1 MQQFYIVSKK
11 YRSQRRDWYKM
22 YKMSYAICE
31 MSTADQQLG
40 DRAGPRKASD
50 ILSSGSGKL
59 LSLRMNESDDI
70 LS

>member
-1 MQQFYIVSKK
+1 
-11 YRSQRRDWYKM
+11 
-22 YKMSYAICE
+22 MSDEICE

-40 DRAGPRKASD
+40 DRAGPRKTSD
-50 ILSSGSGKL
+50 IMSSGSGKL